1 MDENDICVAQVL
13 QSGGTQQ
20 SDIDGNPE
28 YTYFSGHLVC

>member
-1 MDENDICVAQVL
+1 MENFEAEVL

-28 YTYFSGHLVC
+28 YTYFSGYLVC